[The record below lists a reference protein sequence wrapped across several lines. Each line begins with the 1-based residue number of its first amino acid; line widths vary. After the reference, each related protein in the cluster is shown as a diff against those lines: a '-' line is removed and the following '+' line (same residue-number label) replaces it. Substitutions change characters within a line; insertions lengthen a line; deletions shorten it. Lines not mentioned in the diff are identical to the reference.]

1 MKLLVD
7 DWQEQLAALKKQAS
21 ARLYEAAM
29 SGGGGPLPAT
39 PTSEPTPDPT
49 PTPTPRPWGGPVEVE

>member
-21 ARLYEAAM
+21 NWVWFDRLSRRLKMY
-29 SGGGGPLPAT
+29 LP
-39 PTSEPTPDPT
+39 P
-49 PTPTPRPWGGPVEVE
+49 